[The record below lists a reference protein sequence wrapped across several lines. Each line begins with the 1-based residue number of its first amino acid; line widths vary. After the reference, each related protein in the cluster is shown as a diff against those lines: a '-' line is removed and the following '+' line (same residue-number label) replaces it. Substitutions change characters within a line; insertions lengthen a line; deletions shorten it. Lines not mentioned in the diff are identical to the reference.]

1 MTPNI
6 FLGHER
12 FSPCTLTRVSFRGGR
27 KGVTAPLG
35 FFVPPPWFFVSP
47 LKVMGVNTKR
57 FTHLWL
63 TGYIDHKDKFLAA
76 PSWGGGGNRPFS
88 CRIYKC
94 HIVCFILP
102 MTLILISNNSL
113 FKELSNDSL
122 N

>member
-1 MTPNI
+1 MP
-6 FLGHER
+6 
-12 FSPCTLTRVSFRGGR
+12 
-27 KGVTAPLG
+27 
-35 FFVPPPWFFVSP
+35 P
-47 LKVMGVNTKR
+47 LKVMGFNTKR

-76 PSWGGGGNRPFS
+76 PWGGGNRQFL